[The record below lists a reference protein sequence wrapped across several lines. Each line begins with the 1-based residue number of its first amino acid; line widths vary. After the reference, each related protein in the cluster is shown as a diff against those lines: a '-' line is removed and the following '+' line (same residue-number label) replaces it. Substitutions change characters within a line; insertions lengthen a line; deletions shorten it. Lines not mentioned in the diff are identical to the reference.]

1 MGAMIELRTT
11 IGCDL
16 TTNLPRLQ
24 LADERG
30 RVTVARIVDSGYH
43 GIGSATASRAVRRI
57 ARDPNKM
64 QRPMHVGTENHPHDP
79 RQSEPFTGMLCL
91 DHRTENHLQQSTIS
105 KLYGGF
111 R

>member
-1 MGAMIELRTT
+1 MIELRRST
-11 IGCDL
+11 GCDL
-16 TTNLPRLQ
+16 TTKPIPVASSLFVC
-24 LADERG
+24 ADNSGVR
-30 RVTVARIVDSGYH
+30 TDSGYH
-43 GIGSATASRAVRRI
+43 GIGSATASRVVLSMT
-57 ARDPNKM
+57 RDPHKM
-64 QRPMHVGTENHPHDP
+64 PRPMHVGTENHPHDP